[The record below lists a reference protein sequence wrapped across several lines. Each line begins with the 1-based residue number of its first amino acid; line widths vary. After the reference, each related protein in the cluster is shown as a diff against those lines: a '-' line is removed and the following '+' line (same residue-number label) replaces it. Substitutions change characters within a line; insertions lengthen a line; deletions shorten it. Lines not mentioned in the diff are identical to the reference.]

1 MKVCDT
7 FFGGN
12 MQGNQRITISDRK
25 SVEVDN
31 VSSVRAFDEDG
42 VLLETPLG
50 KISVEGRELK
60 IENFEKASGKI
71 LITGNIIGVFYLEK
85 AEKKKGRGLFG

>member
-1 MKVCDT
+1 
-7 FFGGN
+7 

-31 VSSVRAFDEDG
+31 VSFVRAFDEDG